1 MRKVY
6 LSLPLLVVLL
16 ASAAFGA
23 EAKKYVIG
31 VKGMT

>member
-1 MRKVY
+1 MKTLY
-6 LSLPLLVVLL
+6 LALPVAMVLL

-23 EAKKYVIG
+23 EAREYVVG